1 MSEIIMD
8 LGQIKLTIGFFLIIF
23 VPLWFMYFIHML
35 KIIKEIKN
43 QRVCKLHKWEQ
54 KTVEIDGISSTYTV
68 CSVCKNLAGTDMYE
82 ESV

>member
-1 MSEIIMD
+1 MD
-8 LGQIKLTIGFFLIIF
+8 LGQIKLTIGLFLVIL

-35 KIIKEIKN
+35 SIIKKLQE
-43 QRVCKLHKWEQ
+43 QQACKLHSWEQ